1 MSMRFTRFDIIES
14 GEAMPEDL
22 AKPVGERAVTVTVDQ
37 LKVLSEPS
45 RLRMLTLLME
55 REMSISGIAKALD
68 LSPPTVHHHIN
79 QLLAAKLIEPT
90 RSEIRGN
97 LVEKYYRI
105 PGTSLDSSAIW
116 DQLSPEDKVNYRL
129 AVLGMLKGLVNE
141 AIKRIQAKGTV
152 DFDIGRL
159 SFYHVPWRR
168 DTVQQVMEIFDEAK
182 RKLERLEAQ
191 ARAAGEPGD
200 EVMALL
206 TTLPV

>member
-1 MSMRFTRFDIIES
+1 
-14 GEAMPEDL
+14 MPEDESQ
-22 AKPVGERAVTVTVDQ
+22 PVDPRPVTVTVDQ
-37 LKVLSEPS
+37 LKVLSDPS

-55 REMSISGIAKALD
+55 RDMSISGIAKVLD
-68 LSPPTVHHHIN
+68 LSPATVHHHVN
-79 QLLAAKLIEPT
+79 QLLAARLIEPT
-90 RSEIRGN
+90 KTEVRGN

-152 DFDIGRL
+152 DFEVGRL
-159 SFYHVPWRR
+159 YFYHIPWRR
-168 DTVQQVMEIFDEAK
+168 DTVQQVMEIFEEAK
-182 RKLERLEAQ
+182 RKLERLEAK
-191 ARAAGEPGD
+191 ARSQGEAGD

>member
-1 MSMRFTRFDIIES
+1 MSTRFTRFDIIES
-14 GEAMPEDL
+14 GGAMPEDL

-68 LSPPTVHHHIN
+68 LSPPTVHHHVN

-191 ARAAGEPGD
+191 TRAAGEPGD

>member
-1 MSMRFTRFDIIES
+1 M
-14 GEAMPEDL
+14 AMPEDETQ
-22 AKPVGERAVTVTVDQ
+22 PVDSRPVTVTVDQ

-55 REMSISGIAKALD
+55 RDMSISGIAKALE
-68 LSPPTVHHHIN
+68 LSPATVHHHIN
-79 QLLAAKLIEPT
+79 QLLAARLIEPT
-90 RSEIRGN
+90 KTEVRGN

-105 PGTSLDSSAIW
+105 PGTTLDSSAIW

-141 AIKRIQAKGTV
+141 SIKRIQAKGTV
-152 DFDIGRL
+152 DFDVGRL
-159 SFYHVPWRR
+159 YFYHLPWRR

-182 RKLERLEAQ
+182 RKLERLEAK
-191 ARAAGEPGD
+191 ARAQGEPGD